1 MTTLTDVMLI
11 YDYDI
16 SQEIK
21 ELCSKM
27 NWKCVSYRDING
39 SESSVVT
46 ILDADEIHYEPMTR
60 AKHEMIIVTTK
71 TTVTKKCSKL

>member
-46 ILDADEIHYEPMTR
+46 ILDAD
-60 AKHEMIIVTTK
+60 
-71 TTVTKKCSKL
+71 